1 MLASKQV
8 LDDKVG
14 LLLPAPTTNNH
25 EPPSLHSL
33 SSSSTTTL
41 QPTSSRQHA
50 AKYTKPSIMAAIKST
65 FVGNHAIIWEP
76 MTPAPQQAPTNDQT
90 ERFDAFLKAEL
101 EKCKNKTGEYHG
113 KSTLWRADRTKHMLA
128 LQAVLCD
135 PSPSLAISG
144 STNDFDEPFVNN
156 LAGIR
161 TLMATWSNKPPE
173 DIRREAAWTKA
184 TSKADKVV
192 PSWYGMQC
200 SITSIKI
207 YDAAQIVDLQAFK
220 GIGEESLTVWRHL
233 RVFWPAL
240 DKIQTFDIFG
250 KELENILPLSPTAY
264 RLWQTNK
271 LGLRPIPHPHD
282 PKSIYLQVVWFQ
294 NYHNDI
300 GWSKPVGPP
309 TTKTCEIPGA
319 RWWIPPHSCPDA
331 STSSTVMST
340 SSEPPARQ
348 PVPCR
353 TSVFSNS
360 GTRSRSSLPESRPQW
375 RLLRNPLGEKRN
387 PRMSPTRNPPGEK
400 KNPRMSPTQNPLGE
414 KKNLRMTPT
423 QTPALVRGRGK
434 ALSASFRWVSRSC
447 PKARSLQT
455 RATCPA
461 TGTGCWTRLGCV
473 GSSTRAARRGGGSV
487 S

>member
-1 MLASKQV
+1 
-8 LDDKVG
+8 
-14 LLLPAPTTNNH
+14 
-25 EPPSLHSL
+25 
-33 SSSSTTTL
+33 
-41 QPTSSRQHA
+41 
-50 AKYTKPSIMAAIKST
+50 MAAIKFT
-65 FVGNHAIIWEP
+65 FVGNHAINWDP

-128 LQAVLCD
+128 LQAALCD
-135 PSPSLAISG
+135 PSSSLAISG

-173 DIRREAAWTKA
+173 DVRREAAWTKA
-184 TSKADKVV
+184 TSNADKVV
-192 PSWYGMQC
+192 PSWYGRQC

-207 YDAAQIVDLQAFK
+207 YDAAPIVDLQAVK

-240 DKIQTFDIFG
+240 EKIQTFDIFG
-250 KELENILPLSPTAY
+250 KELENILPLSPTAH
-264 RLWQTNK
+264 RLWHINK
-271 LGLRPIPHPHD
+271 AGLRPIPHPHD
-282 PKSIYLQVVWFQ
+282 PNSIYLQVVWFQ

-300 GWSKPVGPP
+300 DWSKPVSPP
-309 TTKTCEIPGA
+309 IDKDLRDTRREVVDSATQLSGCQYILHGDVYEFRTTSATTRPLPNLRFLQLRYAVQKLFAGVQAAGEALEKPSGKEE
-319 RWWIPPHSCPDA
+319 
-331 STSSTVMST
+331 
-340 SSEPPARQ
+340 EPPNVTNSDAGFGAWPRQ
-348 PVPCR
+348 GLECIFSMGVPE
-353 TSVFSNS
+353 
-360 GTRSRSSLPESRPQW
+360 LPE
-375 RLLRNPLGEKRN
+375 G
-387 PRMSPTRNPPGEK
+387 
-400 KNPRMSPTQNPLGE
+400 
-414 KKNLRMTPT
+414 
-423 QTPALVRGRGK
+423 
-434 ALSASFRWVSRSC
+434 

-473 GSSTRAARRGGGSV
+473 GSSTRAAKRGGGSV